1 MLAIIH
7 DQLLRSYSVAVGLAI
22 PGLASPVLFLI
33 GGWMSKI
40 ERWVEAGD
48 EGVGCR
54 GRDPPEPVISETN
67 LCLSLFII

>member
-33 GGWMSKI
+33 GGGMSKI

-54 GRDPPEPVISETN
+54 GLPEKLGKALRP
-67 LCLSLFII
+67 CWPG